1 MLVVS
6 NVLLKM
12 WGNHNQEEGDNS
24 AVGYYLFMYGMLA
37 LGSALFAFTASVL
50 LWVFCAIKSARSLH
64 DAVRFYFLSLRRRK
78 LMWIGCADA
87 ACRYSSTAVVLRAN
101 TYGPDYEPILEG
113 PVRDRRGF
121 DSSAF
126 RVL

>member
-1 MLVVS
+1 MLTIGIVS

-64 DAVRFYFLSLRRRK
+64 DAVRFFLSFFSYLK
-78 LMWIGCADA
+78 AGVDA
-87 ACRYSSTAVVLRAN
+87 RLDV
-101 TYGPDYEPILEG
+101 
-113 PVRDRRGF
+113 
-121 DSSAF
+121 
-126 RVL
+126 